1 MSSYQILLAL
11 VLCFWTVWF
20 ILCLVFK
27 RSWIPVIPIVPLLAL
42 GMGLGLN
49 KVQEWAG
56 TAIVGGA
63 HALILFSMI
72 RPLFANRN
80 SKPPT
85 PDSPPSI
92 PRG

>member
-1 MSSYQILLAL
+1 MSSYQTLLAL
-11 VLCFWTVWF
+11 VLGFWTVWF

-42 GMGLGLN
+42 GVGLGLN
-49 KVQEWAG
+49 NVQEWAG
-56 TAIVGGA
+56 TAIVGVA
-63 HALILFSMI
+63 HALILFGMI
-72 RPLFANRN
+72 RPLFANRS

-85 PDSPPSI
+85 PDSPPQA